1 MLKIVFMG
9 TPEFSVPILDA
20 LYNTYEVVGVVTQP
34 DKLVGRKKELQ
45 MSPVKKYAL
54 EKGLKV
60 IQPIKIRED
69 YEDILA
75 LNPDLIVT
83 AAYGQIV
90 GMKLLNAPR
99 FKSINVHGSLLPKH
113 RGGAPI
119 QRAIMNGDKVTGITI
134 MYMAKKMD
142 AGDILAQKELEILD
156 NDTSTTLFN
165 KMSLL
170 GRDLLMETIPLL
182 IDGKITPIKQNDEE
196 ATFSYNIESTE
207 EEIDFEK
214 EAIVIERTLRALLD
228 EPGMYFYFNGFN
240 DPNDRIKVYD
250 LKVGTISHN
259 LNPGEI
265 VSVSKKYFTMACGN
279 NTTIDI
285 YEVQP
290 VGKKRMKAVD
300 FINGGLK
307 KYRKE

>member
-9 TPEFSVPILDA
+9 TPEFSVPILEA

-45 MSPVKKYAL
+45 MSPVKKFAL

-60 IQPIKIRED
+60 FQPVKIRED

-182 IDGKITPIKQNDEE
+182 IDGKITPIKQDDEE

-207 EEIDFEK
+207 EEIDFTK

-228 EPGMYFYFNGFN
+228 EPGMYFYFNEFN

-250 LKVGTISHN
+250 LKVGTLSHN

-265 VSVSKKYFTMACGN
+265 VSVNKKYFTMACGN

>member
-9 TPEFSVPILDA
+9 TPEFSVPILEA

-34 DKLVGRKKELQ
+34 DKFVGRKKELQ
-45 MSPVKKYAL
+45 MSPVKKFAL
-54 EKGLKV
+54 EKGLK
-60 IQPIKIRED
+60 IFQPIKIREE
-69 YEDILA
+69 YEDIIA

-90 GMKLLNAPR
+90 GMKLLNAPKY
-99 FKSINVHGSLLPKH
+99 KSINVHGSLLPKH

-156 NDTSTTLFN
+156 NDTSTTLFE

-170 GRDLLMETIPLL
+170 GRDLLMETIPNL
-182 IDGKITPIKQNDEE
+182 IEGKITPIKQDEE
-196 ATFSYNIESTE
+196 AATFSYNIESAE
-207 EEIDFEK
+207 EEIAFTKD
-214 EAIVIERTLRALLD
+214 ARVIERTLRALLD

-250 LKVGTISHN
+250 LKVGNITHN

-265 VSVSKKYFTMACGN
+265 VNVNKKYFTMACGN

>member
-9 TPEFSVPILDA
+9 TPEFSVPILEA
-20 LYNTYEVVGVVTQP
+20 LYNTYDVVGVVTQP

-45 MSPVKKYAL
+45 MSPVKKFAL

-60 IQPIKIRED
+60 FQPVKIREE
-69 YEDILA
+69 YEDIMS

-90 GMKLLNAPR
+90 GMKLLNSPR

-142 AGDILAQKELEILD
+142 AGDILAQKELKIED
-156 NDTSTTLFN
+156 TDTSTTLFS

-170 GRDLLMETIPLL
+170 GRDLLMETIPSLVEGL
-182 IDGKITPIKQNDEE
+182 ITPIKQNDEE
-196 ATFSYNIESTE
+196 ATFSYNLESTE
-207 EEIDFEK
+207 EEIDFTK
-214 EAIVIERTLRALLD
+214 DAKVIERTLRALLD
-228 EPGMYFYFNGFN
+228 EPGMYFYFNGFK

-250 LKVGTISHN
+250 LKVGTLSHN
-259 LNPGEI
+259 LNLGEI
-265 VSVSKKYFTMACGN
+265 VSVNKKYFTMACGN

>member
-9 TPEFSVPILDA
+9 TPEFSVPILEA

-34 DKLVGRKKELQ
+34 DKFVGRKKELQ
-45 MSPVKKYAL
+45 MSPVKKFAL
-54 EKGLKV
+54 EKGLK
-60 IQPIKIRED
+60 IFQPIKIREE
-69 YEDILA
+69 YEDIIA

-90 GMKLLNAPR
+90 GMKLLNAPKY
-99 FKSINVHGSLLPKH
+99 KSINVHGSLLPKH

-156 NDTSTTLFN
+156 NDTSTTLFE

-170 GRDLLMETIPLL
+170 GRDLLMETIPNL
-182 IDGKITPIKQNDEE
+182 IEGKITPIKQDEE
-196 ATFSYNIESTE
+196 AATFSYNIESAE
-207 EEIDFEK
+207 EEIAFTKD
-214 EAIVIERTLRALLD
+214 ARVIERTLRALLD
-228 EPGMYFYFNGFN
+228 EPGMYFYFNGFK

-250 LKVGTISHN
+250 LKVGNTTHN
-259 LNPGEI
+259 VNPGEI
-265 VSVSKKYFTMACGN
+265 VNINKKYFTMACGN

>member
-9 TPEFSVPILDA
+9 TPEFSVPILEV
-20 LYNTYEVVGVVTQP
+20 LYNTYDVVGVVTQP

-45 MSPVKKYAL
+45 MSPVKKFAL

-60 IQPIKIRED
+60 LQPVKIRED
-69 YEDILA
+69 YEDIMS

-90 GMKLLNAPR
+90 GMKLLNSPR

-142 AGDILAQKELEILD
+142 AGDILAQKELKIED
-156 NDTSTTLFN
+156 TDTSTTLFN

-170 GRDLLMETIPLL
+170 GRDLLMETIPSLVEGL
-182 IDGKITPIKQNDEE
+182 ITPIKQNDEE
-196 ATFSYNIESTE
+196 ATFSYNLESTE
-207 EEIDFEK
+207 EEIDFTK
-214 EAIVIERTLRALLD
+214 DAKVIERT
-228 EPGMYFYFNGFN
+228 
-240 DPNDRIKVYD
+240 
-250 LKVGTISHN
+250 
-259 LNPGEI
+259 
-265 VSVSKKYFTMACGN
+265 
-279 NTTIDI
+279 
-285 YEVQP
+285 
-290 VGKKRMKAVD
+290 
-300 FINGGLK
+300 
-307 KYRKE
+307 

>member
-20 LYNTYEVVGVVTQP
+20 LNNTYDVVGVVTQP
-34 DKLVGRKKELQ
+34 DKMVGRKKELQ
-45 MSPVKKYAL
+45 KSPVKVYA
-54 EKGLKV
+54 ENHNLKV
-60 IQPIKIRED
+60 FQPVKIRED
-69 YEDILA
+69 YEEILA

-90 GMKLLNAPR
+90 GMKLLNAPKY
-99 FKSINVHGSLLPKH
+99 KSINVHGSLLPKH

-142 AGDILAQKELEILD
+142 AGDILAQKELEILPT
-156 NDTSTTLFN
+156 DTSTTLFK

-170 GRDLLMETIPLL
+170 GRDLLMETIPNL
-182 IDGKITPIKQNDEE
+182 ISGNITPIKQVEEE
-196 ATFSYNIESTE
+196 ATFSFNIESHE
-207 EEIDFEK
+207 EEIDFTK
-214 EAIVIERTLRALLD
+214 EATVIERTLRGLLD
-228 EPGMYFYFNGFN
+228 EPGMYFYFKGFN
-240 DPNDRIKVYD
+240 DPNDRIKVYNAKIGT
-250 LKVGTISHN
+250 LSHNKEVGT
-259 LNPGEI
+259 I
-265 VSVSKKYFTMACGN
+265 VSVSKKFFTMACGN
-279 NTTIDI
+279 NTTLDI

-290 VGKKRMKAVD
+290 VGKKKMPSCD

>member
-9 TPEFSVPILDA
+9 TPEFSVPILEA

-34 DKLVGRKKELQ
+34 DKIVGRKKELQ

-60 IQPIKIRED
+60 FQPVKIRED

-156 NDTSTTLFN
+156 IDTSTTLFN

-196 ATFSYNIESTE
+196 ATFSYNIESIE
-207 EEIDFEK
+207 EEIDFTK

-228 EPGMYFYFNGFN
+228 EPGMFFYFNGFN

-250 LKVGTISHN
+250 LKVGTLSHN

-265 VSVSKKYFTMACGN
+265 VSVSKKYFTMACAN

>member
-9 TPEFSVPILDA
+9 TPEFSVPILEA

-34 DKLVGRKKELQ
+34 DKFVGRKKELQ
-45 MSPVKKYAL
+45 MSPVKEFAL
-54 EKGLKV
+54 KKGLKV
-60 IQPIKIRED
+60 FQPVKIRED
-69 YEDILA
+69 YEEIMN

-90 GMKLLNAPR
+90 GMKLLNSPR
-99 FKSINVHGSLLPKH
+99 FKSINVHGSILPKH

-119 QRAIMNGDKVTGITI
+119 QRAIMNGDKETGITI

-142 AGDILAQKELEILD
+142 AGDILSQKTITIED
-156 NDTSTTLFN
+156 DDTSSTLFK
-165 KMSLL
+165 KMSIL

-182 IDGKITPIKQNDEE
+182 IDGKITPIKQVEE
-196 ATFSYNIESTE
+196 DATFSYNIESHE
-207 EEIDFEK
+207 EEIDFSK
-214 EAIVIERTLRALLD
+214 DAKVIERTLRALLD
-228 EPGMYFYFNGFN
+228 EPGMYFYFNGFKE
-240 DPNDRIKVYD
+240 PSDRIKVYD
-250 LKVGTISHN
+250 AKISDQSHT
-259 LNPGEI
+259 LEIGSI
-265 VSVSKKYFTMACGN
+265 VSTTKKYFTMACGN
-279 NTTIDI
+279 GTCLDI

-290 VGKKRMKAVD
+290 VGKKKMKACD